1 MLLLRADIILHRW
14 RTGLP
19 ALRKI
24 DRDRHRVV
32 GLGHIGS
39 LLLLLNCAYS
49 NASKRNTYTSSKRK
63 SDACAAN
70 ELRQTRNLLS
80 RRDERRGKSLIFIL
94 KKFDAGL
101 QLRKPGLL
109 ALTTLEGG

>member
-1 MLLLRADIILHRW
+1 M
-14 RTGLP
+14 P

-39 LLLLLNCAYS
+39 LLLLLLNCAYS
-49 NASKRNTYTSSKRK
+49 NASKRNTYTTSKRK
-63 SDACAAN
+63 SDACTAN

-101 QLRKPGLL
+101 
-109 ALTTLEGG
+109 